1 MLFIWFKGGVE
12 KRIYEITKRLA
23 DRGHGVTGMG
33 LDGGLKIAIVK

>member
-1 MLFIWFKGGVE
+1 MRLA
-12 KRIYEITKRLA
+12 KRLA